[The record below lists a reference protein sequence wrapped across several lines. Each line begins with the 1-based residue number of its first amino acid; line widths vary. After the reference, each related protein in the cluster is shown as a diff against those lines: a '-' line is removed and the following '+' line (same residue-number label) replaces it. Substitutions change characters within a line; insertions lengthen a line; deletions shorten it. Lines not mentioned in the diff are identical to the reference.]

1 MYKSVNMKCLYE
13 AKYLFYMKYISHGF
27 LNLSFLNLEVK
38 FASKSLHETILIKK
52 KIISLKT
59 E

>member
-52 KIISLKT
+52 KLLV
-59 E
+59 